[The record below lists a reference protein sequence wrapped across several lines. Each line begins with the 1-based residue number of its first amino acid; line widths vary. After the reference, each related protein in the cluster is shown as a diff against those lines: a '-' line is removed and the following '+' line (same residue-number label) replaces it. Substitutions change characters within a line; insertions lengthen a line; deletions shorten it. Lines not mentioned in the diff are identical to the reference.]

1 MWGWVINSLNSCSH
15 SSSAGGI
22 SGKPAIKTKIVIQ
35 AMMANVMQIII
46 QLTQAMNQS
55 GTVCSKDT

>member
-1 MWGWVINSLNSCSH
+1 MWGWVINFLNSCSH

-35 AMMANVMQIII
+35 AVMANVMQIFI
-46 QLTQAMNQS
+46 QITQAMNQS
-55 GTVCSKDT
+55 GTVCSKDA

>member
-1 MWGWVINSLNSCSH
+1 MINSLNSCSH
-15 SSSAGGI
+15 SSSAWGV

-46 QLTQAMNQS
+46 QISQAMNQS
-55 GTVCSKDT
+55 GTVCHKDT

>member
-15 SSSAGGI
+15 SSSAGGV

-35 AMMANVMQIII
+35 AMMANVMQIVI
-46 QLTQAMNQS
+46 QITRAMN
-55 GTVCSKDT
+55 